1 MKSISEIK
9 EIFNNADIKS
19 IPNLIEEFSSDE
31 RKGVQNIIASG
42 TGCYKKVFPKE
53 VWAKEVRGIL
63 TKKEGTAMELSPAA
77 RRLVILLCLRHLPGI
92 LGMGLS
98 GVLVMIP
105 GKLRESLL
113 KLTGYDDKLHR

>member
-1 MKSISEIK
+1 MLRKSG
-9 EIFNNADIKS
+9 AY
-19 IPNLIEEFSSDE
+19 L
-31 RKGVQNIIASG
+31 Q
-42 TGCYKKVFPKE
+42 
-53 VWAKEVRGIL
+53 
-63 TKKEGTAMELSPAA
+63 KKEGTAMELSPAA

-105 GKLRESLL
+105 AKLRESLL